1 MRQSLQKTPPS
12 GLSSAPARV
21 PVGLLAAGAPRHGPR
36 RNGRAN
42 GASGDAAVAPGSPGS
57 SEALAARL
65 RLMEGFISRT
75 DIADCTQHAL
85 QWLAEAVGVHQ
96 SMCLGRAIREPGMT
110 TAGAHH
116 LPVEAAGVS
125 GSVHAWDNPPA

>member
-1 MRQSLQKTPPS
+1 MRKSLQKTPPS

-21 PVGLLAAGAPRHGPR
+21 PVGLLAVGAPRHGPR
-36 RNGRAN
+36 RISRAN
-42 GASGDAAVAPGSPGS
+42 GASGDAAVAPESPGS

-85 QWLAEAVGVHQ
+85 QWLAEAAGVHQ
-96 SMCLGRAIREPGMT
+96 SMCLVRAIGEPVMA
-110 TAGAHH
+110 TAGAHN
-116 LPVEAAGVS
+116 LP
-125 GSVHAWDNPPA
+125 